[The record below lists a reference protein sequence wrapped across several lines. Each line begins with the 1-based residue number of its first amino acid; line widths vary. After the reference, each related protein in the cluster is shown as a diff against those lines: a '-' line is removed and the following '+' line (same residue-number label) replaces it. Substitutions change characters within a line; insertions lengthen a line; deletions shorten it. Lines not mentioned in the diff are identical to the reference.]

1 MLTPKLGVLKDMYN
15 QLRKYNALYKAD
27 LAEWSHVQGKYEAG
41 EYFMQPGESKICLG
55 DHWRT
60 GYDEAHFFRT
70 DFTVPAEMA
79 GKELRIE
86 FFIGGEALVKV
97 NGKFCGS
104 VSAAKYAPERG
115 TIVLNE
121 TFNEGDV
128 LNIELEAAVNSMEFC
143 DEGMDG
149 AKDTEYT
156 FLTAYV
162 WTPDEACEG
171 YWYDLEVAFQ
181 ALEFIKDEHIKSRVY
196 KAIDDSLHVVDYDF
210 DEAQVRASIAEA
222 RKVYGEQLAAIPW
235 SATSRVIFTGHS
247 HIDVA
252 WLWRVQESI
261 RKSARTFSNVVSL
274 MDKYPEMTFGQSQA
288 VLYDMVKEHYPE
300 LYEKIKEKVK
310 AKQWDICGNV
320 WVEADTN
327 VASGEALI
335 RQILYGTEFFEKEFG
350 SVSKTYWLPDCFGFT
365 WALPQIIKRSG
376 MTNFITSKL
385 SYNDTNYFPF
395 NMFRWQGNDGTQVT
409 AHLMRPGYNGVFSV
423 SELMTSDREC
433 NNKEQLDTAM
443 QMYGYGDGGGGP
455 TNWMLE
461 RGRRLQNFPGL
472 PKAEIGHVD
481 DFFAITA
488 QKQEELPVW
497 NGEMYY
503 ENHRGTFTSQAFV
516 KKNNRKGEYAI
527 ERNEM
532 LAVIAGKICG
542 SKYPK
547 EDVEKAWRL
556 LLTNQ
561 FHDIL
566 PGTSIHEVFE
576 DCKKEYAQL
585 RQMNGELKDALLAEL
600 NAAVKTEG
608 DSLICWNL
616 LSCENAL
623 PVTAQVE
630 SDKLVP
636 LGADGRSLPCT
647 FETVDGKLYITFT
660 PDEALP
666 AFGCKTFALGE
677 KNAEFDAVTATPS
690 LLENSKLRV
699 EFDKNG
705 IITSIFDKV
714 NGRESLEGEGNLLTV
729 ALDKCIHETAWNLE
743 INYKK
748 KVWELRD
755 AESIRVV
762 EANEQRGVVEMVRRF
777 HKSVVKQKVIL
788 NRDSDMVLFDTE
800 VDWHESDK
808 VLKSEF
814 NVAVIDTDATYN
826 IAHGAI
832 KRPTHWNT
840 SFDYT
845 RFEVAAHKWADLSE
859 GGYGVSI
866 LNDCKYGY
874 DIHNSRMRITLMRA
888 PTCPD
893 RTGDH
898 GISTFIYAYYPHK
911 NSWQD
916 AQTVKNGLCLN
927 VPVLSAVAAKQDGAV
942 ENGTSFVSLDSDN
955 FCVDCIK
962 AAQDGRG
969 YIVRVSEEE
978 RRRGK
983 AKLTWKLGGT
993 KVVECNMIEKDE
1005 TEVEFD
1011 GESFEFTYRPFE
1023 VKTFRIY

>member
-1 MLTPKLGVLKDMYN
+1 MLTPKRGVLWDMYN
-15 QLRKYNALYKAD
+15 QLRKYCAAEKHD
-27 LAEWSHVQGKYEAG
+27 LTVWSYNHAMFEAG
-41 EYFMQPGESKICLG
+41 VYSPCENRGEIRLG
-55 DHWRT
+55 DHWST

-70 DFTVPAEMA
+70 QFTVPESMA

-86 FFIGGEALVKV
+86 IEIGGEALVKV
-97 NGKFCGS
+97 NGNFNGS
-104 VSAAKYAPERG
+104 VSASKYAPERG
-115 TIVLNE
+115 TIIIKERYNA
-121 TFNEGDV
+121 GDV
-128 LNIELEAAVNSMEFC
+128 LNIELEAGVNSMEFC
-143 DEGMDG
+143 DPAMDG
-149 AKDTEYT
+149 AKSMEYT
-156 FLTAYV
+156 FKTAYV
-162 WTPDEACEG
+162 WVADEACEG

-181 ALEFIKDEHIKSRVY
+181 ALDFIKDEHIYSLIY

-210 DEAQVRASIAEA
+210 EEAEVRKSIAAA
-222 RKVYGEQLAAIPW
+222 RKVYGEQLAKIPW
-235 SATSRVIFTGHS
+235 SATSSVIFTGHS

-288 VLYDMVKEHYPE
+288 VLYDMVKKQYPE
-300 LYEKIKEKVK
+300 LYEQIKEKV
-310 AKQWDICGNV
+310 ANNQWDICGNV

-335 RQILYGTEFFEKEFG
+335 RQILYGTEFFKKEFG
-350 SVSKTYWLPDCFGFT
+350 KVSKTYWLPDCFGFT
-365 WALPQIIKRSG
+365 WALPQIISRSG

-385 SYNDTNYFPF
+385 SYNDTNKFPF
-395 NMFRWQGNDGTQVT
+395 NMFRWQGNDGTQVM
-409 AHLMRPGYNGVFSV
+409 AHMMHPGYNGVFSV

-455 TNWMLE
+455 THWMLE

-472 PKAEIGHVD
+472 PKAKVDHVD
-481 DFFAITA
+481 NFFDITA
-488 QKQEELPVW
+488 EKKEELPVW

-516 KKNNRKGEYAI
+516 KKNNRRGEYAL

-532 LAVIAGKICG
+532 LSVIAGKICG
-542 SKYPK
+542 
-547 EDVEKAWRL
+547 VEYQKAKIEEAWKV

-576 DCKKEYAQL
+576 DCKKEYAEL
-585 RQMNGELKDALLAEL
+585 RKLNRELKNELLAAL
-600 NAAVKTEG
+600 NANVKTDG
-608 DSLICWNL
+608 DSIVCWNL
-616 LSCENAL
+616 VACENSL
-623 PVTAQVE
+623 PVRLEVE

-636 LGADGRSLPCT
+636 LGADSKALPCT
-647 FETVDGKLYITFT
+647 FEKRENGYLMVFT
-660 PDEALP
+660 PDEPLP
-666 AFGCKTFALGE
+666 AFGCKVFKLGE
-677 KNAEFDAVTATPS
+677 KQSEAAAVTATAT
-690 LLENSKLRV
+690 LLENSKLKV
-699 EFDKNG
+699 VFDENG
-705 IITSIFDKV
+705 IITSVYDKV
-714 NGRESLEGEGNLLTV
+714 NSREALDGKGNLLTV

-748 KVWELRD
+748 KVWELEK
-755 AESIRVV
+755 AESVKV
-762 EANEQRGVVEMVRRF
+762 LESNSQRGVVEFVRKF
-777 HKSVVKQKVIL
+777 NKSTITQKVIL

-800 VDWHESDK
+800 VDWHETDK
-808 VLKSEF
+808 VLKAEF

-859 GGYGVSI
+859 GGYGVSL

-898 GISTFIYAYYPHK
+898 GISTFVYALYPHK
-911 NSWQD
+911 NGWQD
-916 AQTVKNGLCLN
+916 ADTVKNGLCLN
-927 VPVLSAVAAKQDGAV
+927 VPAVARAVSKQDGAV
-942 ENGTSFVSLDSDN
+942 ESGMSFVSVEGGT
-955 FCVDCIK
+955 FAVDCIK
-962 AAQDGRG
+962 PAQDGRG
-969 YIVRVSEEE
+969 VIVRFAEEE
-978 RRRGK
+978 RRRGT
-983 AKLTWKLGGT
+983 AKVTWKLGGKT
-993 KVVECNMIEKDE
+993 VTECNMIEEDE
-1005 TEVEFD
+1005 TPVEFN
-1011 GESFEFTYRPFE
+1011 GEAFEFTYRPFE